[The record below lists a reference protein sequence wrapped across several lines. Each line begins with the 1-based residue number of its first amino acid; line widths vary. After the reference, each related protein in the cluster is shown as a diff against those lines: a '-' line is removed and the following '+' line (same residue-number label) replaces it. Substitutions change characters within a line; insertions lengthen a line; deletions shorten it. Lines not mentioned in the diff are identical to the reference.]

1 MEYKIPEDRMDDVMS
16 ILWQLMRMVEDRAD
30 DTGNTL
36 DKLLV
41 QGSYRLW
48 NDITGDTKK
57 PIWWARRKENQH
69 G

>member
-16 ILWQLMRMVEDRAD
+16 ILWQLMRTVEDRAD

-41 QGSYRLW
+41 QGSYRMW
-48 NDITGDTKK
+48 NDITSDSHK
-57 PIWWARRKENQH
+57 PIWVRRKENQH

>member
-1 MEYKIPEDRMDDVMS
+1 MEYKIPEDRMDDVMG
-16 ILWQLMRMVEDRAD
+16 ILWQLMVTVESRAD

-48 NDITGDTKK
+48 NDITGDTHK
-57 PIWWARRKENQH
+57 PIWIRRKENQH

>member
-48 NDITGDTKK
+48 NDITGDTFE
-57 PIWWARRKENQH
+57 PVWILRKENQH

>member
-1 MEYKIPEDRMDDVMS
+1 MEYKIPEDRMDDVMG
-16 ILWQLMRMVEDRAD
+16 ILWQLMCTVEDCAD
-30 DTGNTL
+30 DTGNPL

-57 PIWWARRKENQH
+57 PIWVHRKERQH

>member
-16 ILWQLMRMVEDRAD
+16 ILWQLMRTVEDRAD

-48 NDITGDTKK
+48 NDITGDAKK
-57 PIWWARRKENQH
+57 PIWVRRNES
-69 G
+69 

>member
-16 ILWQLMRMVEDRAD
+16 MLWQLMRTVEDRAD

-48 NDITGDTKK
+48 NDITGDTNK
-57 PIWWARRKENQH
+57 PIWVRRKENQH